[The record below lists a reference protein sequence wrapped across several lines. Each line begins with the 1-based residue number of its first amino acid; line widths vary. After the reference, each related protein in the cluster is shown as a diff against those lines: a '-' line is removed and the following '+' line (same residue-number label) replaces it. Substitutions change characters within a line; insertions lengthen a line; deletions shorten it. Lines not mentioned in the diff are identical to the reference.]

1 MKMEDYLMALG
12 LFNESKSLNHRT
24 DDWEQDITR
33 LQRRAELYDR
43 RQAIKA
49 IFAQIVK
56 FFSRPTMA
64 LRAARV

>member
-1 MKMEDYLMALG
+1 MEDNVMAFG
-12 LFNESKSLNHRT
+12 LFNEAKSLNQRT
-24 DDWEQDITR
+24 DDWEQDITW
-33 LQRRAELYDR
+33 LQRRAEIYDR

-56 FFSRPTMA
+56 FFRRPTMA